1 MTEAEILERIKGL
14 SPDELEQVLKDASL
28 LPPVKPGFAEWCKST
43 VNFPLH
49 EWQEKHL
56 LPLLESLL
64 STKGRRVLIHAPP
77 QYGKS
82 LWVSQRFPAYA
93 MGWNPDIRVR
103 LACYNITK
111 AAQFGATI
119 KEFMQ
124 DPEYVRTFGE
134 EAQIPKTASAESFY
148 TAKRSQKKDSQP
160 SFIALG
166 LQSGFV
172 GQGADLLIIDD
183 PYASPEH
190 AISKAYQESL
200 HRFWFKSAVPR
211 LGDDTNVLVMFHRW
225 HDADLASML
234 LEQGFE
240 YYRFPAL
247 ADGEPGDP
255 TNRAKGELLSPI
267 RSQESLEK
275 LKADDPD
282 TFYSLFQGLPRPSE
296 GRVFKPSDFEIVD
309 EVPPIDLWYRGWDI
323 ASSVKETADFS
334 AGCLIGA
341 DSDQTLYI
349 KDVIRL
355 RAEFPDLQTVIRNAA
370 KEDGKAVPIGIE
382 EKVAGLAMIQSLAR
396 LPDMMGYAIHAM
408 PAKGDKKQRSL
419 GWAARARMGKLKLV
433 RGSWNQAFINE
444 CLAFDGLGLTHD
456 DQVDAVSV
464 AFAVLHMIR
473 GGTPQ
478 QEDVV
483 PAGTYAYYEKL
494 AELNRQNHDGDAGYY
509 GDPFG
514 DE

>member
-1 MTEAEILERIKGL
+1 MTEAEILDWILALPEAERK
-14 SPDELEQVLKDASL
+14 QVLKDADL

-43 VNFPLH
+43 VNFGLH
-49 EWQEKHL
+49 KWQEEHL

-64 STKGRRVLIHAPP
+64 TTKGRRVLIHAPP

-93 MGWNPDIRVR
+93 MGFNPDIRVR

-124 DPEYVRTFGE
+124 DSEYVQTFGKE
-134 EAQIPKTASAESFY
+134 SEIPKTASAESFY
-148 TAKRSQKKDSQP
+148 TSFRASRKDSQP

-200 HRFWFKSAVPR
+200 NRFWFKSAVPR
-211 LGDDTNVLVMFHRW
+211 LGDETNVLVMFHRW
-225 HDADLASML
+225 HDSDLAAML

-240 YYRFPAL
+240 YYRFPAV

-255 TNRAKGELLSPI
+255 TGRKEGELLSPI
-267 RSQESLEK
+267 RSRESIEK
-275 LKADDPD
+275 LRDEDPD

-296 GRVFKPSDFEIVD
+296 GRVFRPEDFEIVD
-309 EVPPIDLWYRGWDI
+309 ECPNIQHWYRGWDI
-323 ASSVKETADFS
+323 ASSVKQTADFS

-341 DSDQTLYI
+341 DADLTLYI
-349 KDVIRL
+349 KDMVRV
-355 RAEFPDLQTVIRNAA
+355 RAEYPDLRKTIITTA
-370 KEDGKAVPIGIE
+370 KQDGKETPLGIE
-382 EKVAGLAMIQSLAR
+382 KAVAGLAMFQDLQR
-396 LPDMMGYAIHAM
+396 VPEMVGHAIHAM
-408 PAKGDKKQRSL
+408 PVKGDKKQRAL
-419 GWAARARMGKLKLV
+419 GWAARARAGKLRLV
-433 RGSWNQAFINE
+433 RGPWNTAFINE

-464 AFAVLHMIR
+464 AFAVLSMIR
-473 GGTPQ
+473 GGARDAEP
-478 QEDVV
+478 EIA
-483 PAGTYAYYEKL
+483 PGTYAYYEKL
-494 AELNRQNHDGDAGYY
+494 RELNRRQD
-509 GDPFG
+509 DPFG
-514 DE
+514 PDGGETAFE